1 MEGTIPAM
9 SRIVVIGAGVG
20 GLAVAAR
27 TAVKGHQVTIVE
39 QSARVGGKLHTYRR
53 DGFAFDTGPSL
64 FTLPAVYRDLF
75 LKTGTALEENVDL
88 QAVDPGFGY
97 HWADGTDAVLPGV
110 GIGLAADA
118 LGDALGGQASQQWRV
133 LMSRA
138 SDMWALTRAP
148 VLQSP
153 LEGMRSA
160 ARLTRSLGAVRTI
173 APFTTLRS
181 LGKKTFT
188 DPRLVTLL
196 DRYATYTGSDP
207 RRAPAA
213 LATVPFV
220 EQTFGAWHIGGGLG
234 TLAPVLADRARE
246 RGVNIRLSSSAV
258 SISQCNGAISGVELD
273 TGEFLEADLVI
284 SDADASSLYGS
295 LLPRDSRASQAVRN
309 LRKSTPSLAGFVM
322 LLAVQGRTPNIQH
335 HNVWFPENYDAEFD
349 AIFGKNPHPVVEP
362 TIYACVPNDPLMRP
376 DENHESWF
384 ILVNA
389 PRHSSTGLAGT
400 MDWDAPGIAE
410 QYGAQVLATLAA
422 RGVDLRSRILWQE
435 ISTPADLERETV
447 APGGSIYGMASH
459 GSMST
464 FKRPTNQ
471 SPIPGLFLVGGSA
484 HPGGGLPLV
493 GMGAELTAEIIGRAK
508 K

>member
-1 MEGTIPAM
+1 M
-9 SRIVVIGAGVG
+9 SRIVVIGAGAG

-53 DGFAFDTGPSL
+53 DGFSFDTGPSL

-75 LKTGTALEENVDL
+75 LKTGSALEECVDL
-88 QAVDPGFGY
+88 QPVEPGFGY
-97 HWADGTDAVLPGV
+97 HWSDGTHAVLPGV
-110 GIGLAADA
+110 GIGYAADA
-118 LGDALGGQASQQWRV
+118 LGDALGGQASQQWRA

-160 ARLTRSLGAVRTI
+160 ARLTRSLRDVRTI
-173 APFTTLRS
+173 APFTTLRG

-213 LATVPFV
+213 LVTVPFV

-246 RGVNIRLSSSAV
+246 RGVDIRLSTPV
-258 SISQCNGAISGVELD
+258 ISIAQRNGVISGVELA
-273 TGEFLEADLVI
+273 TGEFVEADIVI

-295 LLPRDSRASQAVRN
+295 LLPNDSRATKAIRN

-322 LLAVQGRTPNIQH
+322 LIAVRGRTPGIQH

-349 AIFGKNPHPVVEP
+349 AIFAKSPHPVTDP

-376 DENHESWF
+376 DEDHESWF

-389 PRHSSTGLAGT
+389 PRHNTTGENGT
-400 MDWDAPGIAE
+400 MNWDAPGVAD
-410 QYGAQVLATLAA
+410 QYADQILATLAA
-422 RGVDLRSRILWQE
+422 RGVDLRSRVLWQE
-435 ISTPADLERETV
+435 ISTPADLERETA
-447 APGGSIYGMASH
+447 APGGSIYGTASH
-459 GSMST
+459 GSLST

-471 SPIPGLFLVGGSA
+471 SPVPGLFLVGGSA

-493 GMGAELTAEIIGRAK
+493 GMGAELTADLIGRAK

>member
-1 MEGTIPAM
+1 M
-9 SRIVVIGAGVG
+9 SRIVVIGAGAG

-39 QSARVGGKLHTYRR
+39 QSQRVGGKLHTYRR

-75 LKTGTALEENVDL
+75 LKTGSALEECVDL
-88 QAVDPGFGY
+88 QPVEPGFGY
-97 HWADGTDAVLPGV
+97 HWSDGTHAVLPGV
-110 GIGLAADA
+110 GIGFAADA
-118 LGDALGGQASQQWRV
+118 LGDALGGQASQQWRA

-153 LEGMRSA
+153 LEGLRSA
-160 ARLTRSLGAVRTI
+160 ARLTRSLSDVRTI
-173 APFTTLRS
+173 APLTTLRG
-181 LGKKTFT
+181 LGRKTFS

-246 RGVNIRLSSSAV
+246 RGVDIRLSTSAT
-258 SISQCNGAISGVELD
+258 SIAQRNGVISGVELA
-273 TGEFLEADLVI
+273 TGEFLEADIVI

-295 LLPRDSRASQAVRN
+295 LLSTDSRAKRAIRN

-322 LLAVQGRTPNIQH
+322 LLAVRGRTQGIQH
-335 HNVWFPENYDAEFD
+335 HNVWFPENYPF
-349 AIFGKNPHPVVEP
+349 
-362 TIYACVPNDPLMRP
+362 MRP
-376 DENHESWF
+376 DQDHESWF
-384 ILVNA
+384 LLVNA
-389 PRHSSTGLAGT
+389 PRHSATGEEGT
-400 MDWDAPGIAE
+400 MNWDAPGIAD
-410 QYGAQVLATLAA
+410 QYAAQILTTLAA
-422 RGVDLRSRILWQE
+422 RGVDLRSRMLWHE
-435 ISTPADLERETV
+435 ISTPADLERETA
-447 APGGSIYGMASH
+447 APGGSIYGTASH
-459 GSMST
+459 GSLST

-471 SPIPGLFLVGGSA
+471 SPVPGLFLVGGSA

-493 GMGAELTAEIIGRAK
+493 GMGAELTADLIGRAK